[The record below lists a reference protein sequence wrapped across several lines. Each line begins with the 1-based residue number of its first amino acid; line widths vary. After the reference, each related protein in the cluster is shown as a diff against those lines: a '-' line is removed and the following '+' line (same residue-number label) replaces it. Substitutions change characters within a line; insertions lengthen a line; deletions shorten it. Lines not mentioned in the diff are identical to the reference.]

1 MKALL
6 LRQGK
11 YFKWFVRIT
20 SLVVVLLTWQ
30 VLGTITPLVLPP
42 PDQIVQGFLL
52 LLSAKVPSGI
62 EELRFVP
69 ELGVTL
75 WTFLVGFASATVAGV
90 VIGGAM
96 ARWKVIETA
105 LDPYVTA
112 LYNTPYVAIA
122 PLFMILF
129 GVDFSARVVVVVLSV
144 VFVTIINAMAGFKS
158 ASRDL
163 VDTARSFG
171 SSGWPLQK
179 SVVLPGALP
188 FITTGM
194 RLGVLRGLVG
204 AIVAESVVQ
213 IVSLGY
219 MIQYYGEAIGA
230 LNVEFAIVIVMAIV
244 GLVLTE
250 SIKFLENSVSR
261 WRPTIG
267 AA

>member
-1 MKALL
+1 M
-6 LRQGK
+6 GK
-11 YFKWFVRIT
+11 YFKWFVRIL
-20 SLVVVLLTWQ
+20 SLVVVLTTWQ
-30 VLGTITPLVLPP
+30 VVGTLTPLVTSTPS
-42 PDQIVQGFLL
+42 QIVQGFSV
-52 LLSAKVPSGI
+52 LLSAQVPSGI
-62 EELRFVP
+62 DELMFLP

-75 WTFLVGFASATVAGV
+75 WTFFVGFALATVAGV

-96 ARWKVIETA
+96 ARWKVIETS

-129 GVDFSARVVVVVLSV
+129 GVDFNARVIVVILSV
-144 VFVTIINAMAGFKS
+144 VFVTIINAMAGFKA
-158 ASRDL
+158 ASKDL
-163 VDTARSFG
+163 VETARSFG
-171 SSGWPLQK
+171 SKGLPLQLR
-179 SVVLPGALP
+179 VVLPGALP

-230 LNVEFAIVIVMAIV
+230 LNVEFAIVIVMAVI
-244 GLVLTE
+244 GLILNE
-250 SIKFLENSVSR
+250 SIKFLESSVSK
-261 WRPTIG
+261 WRPAIG
-267 AA
+267 SP